1 MKKQGRRISVRKLK
15 EAARLLLEFN
25 LGVRPIARA
34 CKISTSTAHAYV
46 DRLKEL
52 GVPYGEIAAMG
63 DDELG
68 ELLFPQGEGQPPAR
82 PLPDFEY
89 LAKEMTKPGVSLL
102 LLHEEYKRDNPDGY
116 EKSRFYELYNEWA
129 KKADPVMRFV
139 HKAGEKMFIDFSGD
153 KAHYQDPVT
162 GKTIEA
168 ELFVAVL
175 GASSYLFAR
184 AVPDQTVGHF
194 IGCVMR
200 AFEFY
205 GGCTEYL
212 VPDNL
217 KSAVTHPSY
226 YEPDINRTFA
236 AMAEHYYVA
245 VLPTR
250 VKKAR
255 DKAKVESG
263 VLQAQR
269 RILASLRN
277 RTFFSLS
284 ELNAAIAEETKKLNE
299 RPMTG
304 IGKSRY
310 DLFLEIDKPALRP
323 LPAERYRIAAWKKAT
338 VHIDYHVD
346 VEKTYY
352 SVPYTLIGQEVDVS
366 YTSSMVEIYHRGKRI
381 ASHLRVDKRGA
392 FVTDKLHMPHEH
404 RRFLEWTPER
414 IKSWGAK
421 IGPNTKMLME
431 AIMEHREHPEH
442 GYRSCLGLIRLAKLY
457 PSERV
462 EQACRRA
469 LDLEA
474 YNYRSVKSLLERNLE
489 NADPETTQRI
499 IPLHSNVRGKN
510 YYKEEN
516 HD

>member
-15 EAARLLLEFN
+15 EAARLLLEFG

-46 DRLKEL
+46 DKLKGL

-63 DDELG
+63 DDELE
-68 ELLFPQGEGQPPAR
+68 ELLFPGEEKKEAK

-89 LAKEMTKPGVSLL
+89 LAKEMTKKGVSLL

-116 EKSRFYELYNEWA
+116 EKSRFYELYNTWV
-129 KKADPVMRFV
+129 KKADPVMRFT

-162 GKTIEA
+162 GKVVEA

-217 KSAVTHPSY
+217 KSGVTHPSY

-236 AMAEHYYVA
+236 AMAEHYHVA
-245 VLPTR
+245 VLPAR

-304 IGKSRY
+304 VGKSRY
-310 DLFLEIDKPALRP
+310 DLFLEIDKPARSPRGRRP
-323 LPAERYRIAAWKKAT
+323 RSISTTTSTSRRPTTVPPTPSSARKSTSAT
-338 VHIDYHVD
+338 RARWWRS
-346 VEKTYY
+346 T
-352 SVPYTLIGQEVDVS
+352 T
-366 YTSSMVEIYHRGKRI
+366 
-381 ASHLRVDKRGA
+381 
-392 FVTDKLHMPHEH
+392 
-404 RRFLEWTPER
+404 
-414 IKSWGAK
+414 GAK
-421 IGPNTKMLME
+421 G
-431 AIMEHREHPEH
+431 
-442 GYRSCLGLIRLAKLY
+442 
-457 PSERV
+457 
-462 EQACRRA
+462 
-469 LDLEA
+469 
-474 YNYRSVKSLLERNLE
+474 SL
-489 NADPETTQRI
+489 PI
-499 IPLHSNVRGKN
+499 
-510 YYKEEN
+510 
-516 HD
+516 

>member
-15 EAARLLLEFN
+15 EAARLLLEFS

-46 DRLKEL
+46 DKLKEL

-63 DDELG
+63 DDELE
-68 ELLFPQGEGQPPAR
+68 ELLFPGEEKKEAK

-89 LAKEMTKPGVSLL
+89 LGKEMTKKGVSLL
-102 LLHEEYKRDNPDGY
+102 LLHEEYKKDNPDGY
-116 EKSRFYELYNEWA
+116 GRTRFYELYNDWA
-129 KKADPVMRFV
+129 KKADPVMRLT

-153 KAHYQDPVT
+153 KAHYQDPKT

-184 AVPDQTVGHF
+184 AVPDQTAAHF
-194 IGCVMR
+194 IGCVIR

-217 KSAVTHPSY
+217 KSGVTHPSY

-236 AMAEHYYVA
+236 AMAEHYRVA
-245 VLPTR
+245 VLPAR

-277 RTFFSLS
+277 RTFFSLT

-304 IGKSRY
+304 IGASRY
-310 DLFLEIDKPALRP
+310 DRFIEIDKPALRP
-323 LPAERYRIAAWKKAT
+323 LPLERYAITAWKKAT
-338 VHIDYHVD
+338 VHIDYHID
-346 VEKTYY
+346 VEKAYY
-352 SVPYTLIGQEVDVS
+352 SVPYTLIGQKVDVS
-366 YTSSMVEIYHRGKRI
+366 YTSSIVEIYHRGKRV
-381 ASHLRVDKRGA
+381 ASHMRINKPGA
-392 FVTDKLHMPHEH
+392 FVTDRLHMPHDH

-421 IGPNTKMLME
+421 VGPNTRMLME
-431 AIMEHREHPEH
+431 AIMEHREHAEH
-442 GYRSCLGLIRLAKLY
+442 GFRSCLGLIRLAKLY

-469 LDLEA
+469 LDLQA

-489 NADPETTQRI
+489 KADPETTQKI
-499 IPLHSNVRGKN
+499 IPLHANVRGKN
-510 YYKEEN
+510 YYTE
-516 HD
+516 

>member
-1 MKKQGRRISVRKLK
+1 MRKLK

-34 CKISTSTAHAYV
+34 CKISTSTAHIYV
-46 DRLKEL
+46 DKLKEL
-52 GVPYGEIAAMG
+52 DVPYGEIAAMG
-63 DDELG
+63 DDELE
-68 ELLFPQGEGQPPAR
+68 ELLFPEEGKKEAK

-89 LAKEMTKPGVSLL
+89 LSKEMTKKGVSLL
-102 LLHEEYKRDNPDGY
+102 LLHEEYKKDDPDGY
-116 EKSRFYELYNEWA
+116 GRTRFYELYNDWA
-129 KKADPVMRFV
+129 KRTDPVMRFT

-153 KAHYQDPVT
+153 KAHYQDPQT
-162 GKTIEA
+162 GKIIEA
-168 ELFVAVL
+168 ELFVSVL

-184 AVPDQTVGHF
+184 AVPDQTVEHF
-194 IGCVMR
+194 IGCVIR

-205 GGCTEYL
+205 GGVSEYL
-212 VPDNL
+212 VIDNL
-217 KSAVTHPSY
+217 KSGVTHPSY

-236 AMAEHYYVA
+236 AMAEHYHVA
-245 VLPTR
+245 VLPAR
-250 VKKAR
+250 IKKAR

-277 RTFFSLS
+277 RTFFSLA
-284 ELNAAIAEETKKLNE
+284 ELNVAIAEETKKLNE

-304 IGKSRY
+304 IGTSRY
-310 DLFLEIDKPALRP
+310 DRFIGIDKPALRP
-323 LPAERYRIAAWKKAT
+323 LPLERYRISTWKKAT

-352 SVPYTLIGQEVDVS
+352 SAPYTLIGQKVDVS
-366 YTSSMVEIYHRGKRI
+366 YTSSIVEIYHKGKRI
-381 ASHLRVDKRGA
+381 ASHMRINKPGA
-392 FVTDKLHMPHEH
+392 FVTDKRHMPHDH

-421 IGPNTKMLME
+421 IGPNTRMLME
-431 AIMEHREHPEH
+431 AIMEHREHVEH
-442 GYRSCLGLIRLAKLY
+442 GFRSCLGLIRLAKLY
-457 PSERV
+457 PPERM

-474 YNYRSVKSLLERNLE
+474 YNYKSVKSLLERNLE
-489 NADPETTQRI
+489 KANPQDVQKI
-499 IPLHSNVRGKN
+499 IPLHANVRGKN
-510 YYKEEN
+510 YYREEN